1 MTADLA
7 MMPAYQLVKLFKAR
21 KASPVEAA
29 KAALARIEAFTARRG
44 TRTRINALR
53 GRW

>member
-1 MTADLA
+1 VVAVGKLIPFKRPEPTAEQVADRLA
-7 MMPAYQLVKLFKAR
+7 ENAR
-21 KASPVEAA
+21 
-29 KAALARIEAFTARRG
+29 ALARIEAFTARRG